1 MKKSPTI
8 LNTLLLCLC
17 LCAVQLQ
24 AQFTDTLAQRRG
36 SSFEGYDF
44 LVGYMQNENFVQ
56 SSGLRLR
63 LVIAT
68 ALPARVFVQ
77 FPNGSATP
85 YTISANSTLAVVVPS
100 VLEMRESEVAKN
112 NLVRVTSDVP
122 VAVYAMNSQYTTSD
136 SYAVIPV
143 SNWGNQYTVLSM
155 PNDSYG
161 FGSDTTGIPPTEIR
175 QSEFLVMASEDN
187 TAVDLFLSSPS
198 EGGVPAKQS
207 KRVVLQKGQCYLV
220 KSLPSQP
227 KTGDLT
233 GSVIRANKP
242 IAVISGH
249 SRTSIPQGLV
259 TTADSKDHLSEW
271 LMPDQTLT
279 NEYFTTPFFTD
290 ARVPVGD
297 ILRIVA
303 TQPNTRISVYT
314 ERQDLNYTLTN
325 SGDVQTISGVN
336 SPTWIRA
343 DRPVAVGQY
352 MLTGSVGGSAGYDPS
367 LTIIAPT
374 DKYITRSVFQAP
386 FNLGE
391 PAFATQYQKHFLNVM
406 CDSLARTSLKLDG
419 VNISRNIAPEI
430 LTAKFRSS
438 PYFWAVIPISPGK
451 HEISC
456 DTGFFSGTLY
466 GMGYTD
472 SYAHTLGFATVTGK
486 SDTIAPQFTSAVSCG
501 VVTGTVRETVNSAS
515 TGISFVAIDADSTK
529 NYTFDAVRPPGD
541 INTVTFTA
549 RPTDPY
555 KDAQIFVITRDKA
568 GNGRLFRSYY
578 RAPRFTQTSSIA
590 FSAKSEN
597 DSLCQRL
604 FIQNPSASDTLV
616 LYSVRLALGT
626 KELVLKSP
634 VSFPVR
640 VPNKSGFDFSLC
652 FLPRGQSGLKINDTV
667 IFDIGCGL
675 SIRVP
680 VRATTPTSALRVEDI
695 DFGSVLVGDTLCLLM
710 KVVNSGTRAAT
721 ITNAYLSF
729 PTAVFSTN
737 ASTILPKLLAPG
749 DSLALRVCF
758 SPTDTFDLKRVMMFE
773 NSLAL
778 DVQGEVRGRG
788 VMPILV
794 ANGYDMGARRTATF
808 IDSLVVLRNNGNAP
822 ISLRYDNQSGNT
834 AEFLHS
840 LPQGRVITIQP
851 KDSFALL
858 VRFYPLIPGS
868 YASALNFSGTGSS
881 AAKYPTVAVPL
892 TGRGTEPEI
901 AVRNVV
907 FDTIAVGATQQ
918 KRTAC
923 ILSRGNETLTIDT
936 IFVQGADAASFSVQ
950 SADRAYRQL
959 ATGDSAS
966 VSIIFA
972 PKRPGLHLMN
982 LVVRHDADRAYFRK
996 ESVIEVRG
1004 WARDT
1009 TVDDTTT
1016 NDTTKPRA
1024 RRPVLRLS
1032 AQPQRYTCDSLQ
1044 YSVTIVNSDTMPI
1057 TISDARIRTAVS
1069 ADTLIVLTVPR
1080 TLQPGQ
1086 IETLTWSL
1094 SPPLQTGLIR
1104 CIIRAGT
1111 WTIDTT
1117 QLVQFVQSV
1126 SSIALQGPISAAPND
1141 TVTLRFSGR
1150 WNKPA
1155 VSAQEFS
1162 FRASVP
1168 PSMLVVLQDKSV
1180 LTRVQSGRSEPL
1192 QIARNGNDIV
1202 VQSLQPIVVDR
1213 AEDWLVEIPFLAML
1227 SQQNYTSVISSLKSS
1242 DCFALALDTTT
1253 LMVGPVCA
1261 EDVRR
1266 FSLADVVVHSVYPV
1280 PAGDVLHMEV
1290 ESKMNEVSVSV
1301 QAVDVLGR
1309 KFMIAEKLF
1318 LRKGLN
1324 SLIFDTHSLTG
1335 GYHRIELRSRDIE
1348 YQIPIMFF
1356 K

>member
-8 LNTLLLCLC
+8 LTTLLLCLC
-17 LCAVQLQ
+17 FCAVQMQ
-24 AQFTDTLAQRRG
+24 AQFSDTLAQRRG

-68 ALPARVFVQ
+68 ALPARVSVQ

-85 YTISANSTLAVVVPS
+85 YTLSANSTLAVVVPS
-100 VLEMRESEVAKN
+100 VLEMRESEVAKS

-220 KSLPSQP
+220 KSFPSQP

-233 GSVIRANKP
+233 GSVVRASKP

-259 TTADSKDHLSEW
+259 TTSDSKDHLSEW

-279 NEYFTTPFFTD
+279 SEYFTTPFFTD

-325 SGDVQTISGVN
+325 AGDVQTISGVN
-336 SPTWIRA
+336 SPAWIRA

-419 VNISRNIAPEI
+419 VNISKNIAPEI

-438 PYFWAVIPISPGK
+438 PYFWAVIPITPGK

-486 SDTIAPQFTSAVSCG
+486 SDTIAPQFTSAMSCG
-501 VVTGTVRETVNSAS
+501 VVTGTVREMVNSTS

-541 INTVTFTA
+541 MNTVTFTA

-555 KDAQIFVITRDKA
+555 KDAQIFIITRDKA

-578 RAPRFTQTSSIA
+578 RAPRFTQTSSIV
-590 FSAKSEN
+590 FSMKSEN

-604 FIQNPSASDTLV
+604 FIQNPTAADTLM
-616 LYSVRLALGT
+616 LYSVRLASGT

-634 VSFPVR
+634 VSFPAR
-640 VPNKSGFDFSLC
+640 VPNKNGFDFSLC
-652 FLPRGQSGLKINDTV
+652 FLPRGQSGLKISDTV

-675 SIRVP
+675 NIRVP
-680 VRATTPTSALRVEDI
+680 VRATTPTSALRADDI
-695 DFGSVLVGDTLCLLM
+695 DFGSVLVGDTACLETR
-710 KVVNSGTRAAT
+710 VVNNGTRAAT
-721 ITNAYLSF
+721 ITSAYLSF
-729 PTAVFSTN
+729 PTSVFATN
-737 ASTILPKLLAPG
+737 ASTVLPKLLAPG
-749 DSLALRVCF
+749 DSLLLSVCF
-758 SPTDTFDLKRVMMFE
+758 SPTDTFDLKRIMMFE
-773 NSLAL
+773 NSLGL
-778 DVQGEVRGRG
+778 DVQGEVHGRG
-788 VMPILV
+788 VTPMLV
-794 ANGYDMGARRTATF
+794 ANGFDMGARRIATF
-808 IDSLVVLRNNGNAP
+808 IDSSLVLRNNGNAP
-822 ISLRYDNQSGNT
+822 VTLKYDSQTGNT

-851 KDSFALL
+851 KDSFALP
-858 VRFYPLIPGS
+858 VRFYPECSQLICIGSEFLGNGALGFKVSQGGRAAHRPRYRAGDSRAQCGIRYNSGWSHAAEKECVCAIPGERNAHGR
-868 YASALNFSGTGSS
+868 YHFCARSGCG
-881 AAKYPTVAVPL
+881 
-892 TGRGTEPEI
+892 
-901 AVRNVV
+901 
-907 FDTIAVGATQQ
+907 
-918 KRTAC
+918 
-923 ILSRGNETLTIDT
+923 
-936 IFVQGADAASFSVQ
+936 
-950 SADRAYRQL
+950 
-959 ATGDSAS
+959 
-966 VSIIFA
+966 
-972 PKRPGLHLMN
+972 
-982 LVVRHDADRAYFRK
+982 
-996 ESVIEVRG
+996 
-1004 WARDT
+1004 
-1009 TVDDTTT
+1009 
-1016 NDTTKPRA
+1016 
-1024 RRPVLRLS
+1024 
-1032 AQPQRYTCDSLQ
+1032 
-1044 YSVTIVNSDTMPI
+1044 
-1057 TISDARIRTAVS
+1057 
-1069 ADTLIVLTVPR
+1069 
-1080 TLQPGQ
+1080 
-1086 IETLTWSL
+1086 
-1094 SPPLQTGLIR
+1094 
-1104 CIIRAGT
+1104 
-1111 WTIDTT
+1111 
-1117 QLVQFVQSV
+1117 
-1126 SSIALQGPISAAPND
+1126 
-1141 TVTLRFSGR
+1141 
-1150 WNKPA
+1150 
-1155 VSAQEFS
+1155 
-1162 FRASVP
+1162 
-1168 PSMLVVLQDKSV
+1168 
-1180 LTRVQSGRSEPL
+1180 
-1192 QIARNGNDIV
+1192 V
-1202 VQSLQPIVVDR
+1202 VQR
-1213 AEDWLVEIPFLAML
+1213 AVF
-1227 SQQNYTSVISSLKSS
+1227 
-1242 DCFALALDTTT
+1242 
-1253 LMVGPVCA
+1253 
-1261 EDVRR
+1261 
-1266 FSLADVVVHSVYPV
+1266 
-1280 PAGDVLHMEV
+1280 
-1290 ESKMNEVSVSV
+1290 
-1301 QAVDVLGR
+1301 
-1309 KFMIAEKLF
+1309 
-1318 LRKGLN
+1318 
-1324 SLIFDTHSLTG
+1324 
-1335 GYHRIELRSRDIE
+1335 
-1348 YQIPIMFF
+1348 
-1356 K
+1356 